1 MNALVRWGKFNLVG
15 AMGMVVQLGAL
26 ALLSRLAPAHYLVT
40 TAIAVEVTLLHNF
53 VWHMQYTWKDRRR
66 VSAWTQLVRFQLA
79 NGLVS
84 MAGNLVLMHLLV
96 REARIPVVAANGI
109 AILCCSVLNFL
120 LGNAWAFAPAPRHMK
135 GSRS

>member
-26 ALLSRLAPAHYLVT
+26 ALLNRLAPAHYLVT

-53 VWHMQYTWKDRRR
+53 VWHMHYTWKDRRQR
-66 VSAWTQLVRFQLA
+66 SAWTQLVRF
-79 NGLVS
+79 
-84 MAGNLVLMHLLV
+84 HL
-96 REARIPVVAANGI
+96 ANGI

-120 LGNAWAFAPAPRHMK
+120 LGNTWAFAPAPRPMK
-135 GSRS
+135 RSRS